1 MLTLRQARPD
11 DLEAL
16 YNICLVTGAS
26 GQDAS
31 GLHNDP
37 QLIGHIYVAPYV
49 VIEPEHA
56 LVAEDDTGVAGYLV
70 GTHDTDRFAQ
80 ALEKDWWPALRDKYR
95 NPALDLTPADRKRV
109 AAIMAPDAD
118 PPDLVARYPAHIHMN
133 LLPRLRGQGVG
144 RALTERWVAGARAA
158 KVKGIHLGAGAS
170 NTGGRAFW
178 AKVGFTP
185 LEANERSAWFGMAL
199 D

>member
-1 MLTLRQARPD
+1 MLTLRQARHD
-11 DLEAL
+11 DLDAL
-16 YNICLVTGAS
+16 YQICLVTGAS

-31 GLHNDP
+31 SLHNDP

-56 LVAEDDTGVAGYLV
+56 LVAEDEGGVAGYLV
-70 GTHDTDRFAQ
+70 GTLDTDRFA
-80 ALEKDWWPALRDKYR
+80 AKLEQRWWPALRDKYR
-95 NPALDLTPADRKRV
+95 DSTLDLTPADRRRV
-109 AAIMAPDAD
+109 HGIMTPDTN
-118 PPDLVARYPAHIHMN
+118 PPELVARYPAHIHMN
-133 LLPRLRGQGVG
+133 LLPRLRGHGVG

-185 LEANERSAWFGMAL
+185 LWANERSAWFGMAL

>member
-11 DLEAL
+11 DLDAL
-16 YNICLVTGAS
+16 YQICLVTGAS

-31 GLHNDP
+31 SLHNDP
-37 QLIGHIYVAPYV
+37 KLIGHIYVAPYV
-49 VIEPEHA
+49 VIEPKHA
-56 LVAEDDTGVAGYLV
+56 LVAEDDKGVAGYLV
-70 GTHDTDRFAQ
+70 GTHDTNRFALT
-80 ALEKDWWPALRDKYR
+80 LEQIWWPALRDKYR
-95 NPALDLTPADRKRV
+95 DPELDLTPADRKRV
-109 AAIMAPDAD
+109 TAIMAPNAD
-118 PPDLVARYPAHIHMN
+118 PLELVARYPAHIHMN
-133 LLPRLRGQGVG
+133 LLPRLRGQGIG
-144 RALTERWVAGARAA
+144 RALTERWIAEACEA

-185 LEANERSAWFGMAL
+185 LYANEYSAWFGMAL

>member
-1 MLTLRQARPD
+1 MLTLRQARHD
-11 DLEAL
+11 DLDAL
-16 YNICLVTGAS
+16 YRICLVTGAS

-31 GLHNDP
+31 SWHNDP
-37 QLIGHIYVAPYV
+37 QLLGHIYAAPYV

-56 LVAEDDTGVAGYLV
+56 LVAEDDAGVAGYLV
-70 GTHDTDRFAQ
+70 GTYDTDEFA
-80 ALEKDWWPALRDKYR
+80 AKLEQNWWPALRDRYR
-95 NPALDLTPADRKRV
+95 DQTLQLTPADRSRV
-109 AAIMAPDAD
+109 AAIMTPDVN
-118 PPDLVARYPAHIHMN
+118 PPELVARYPAHIHMN

-178 AKVGFTP
+178 ERVGFTP
-185 LEANERSAWFGMAL
+185 LYANERSAWFGMPLA
-199 D
+199 